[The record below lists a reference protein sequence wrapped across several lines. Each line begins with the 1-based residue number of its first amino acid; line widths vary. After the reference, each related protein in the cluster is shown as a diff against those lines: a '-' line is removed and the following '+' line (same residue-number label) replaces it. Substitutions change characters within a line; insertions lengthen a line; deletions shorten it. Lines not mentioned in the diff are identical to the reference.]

1 MNASVPKAEHDRVLA
16 ELAKQARINAVL
28 KDRIKRSVNSSG
40 DAYALFEN
48 NIFLQSEVDRQTH
61 VLKQAKNDAEA
72 ANRAKSEFLA
82 SMSHE
87 IRTPINGVLGML
99 ELLTQCTL
107 NERQRHYAELAL
119 KSGQSLLDIINDI
132 LDFSRIEAREISLDR
147 HPVDLHEVIEDA
159 LTIIAE
165 RARQKHLELL
175 IDVAPSARPKLLGDG
190 PRLRQ
195 ILVNLLGNAI
205 KFTEHGS
212 IRVEAELNDAASE
225 DAQPEQAPSKR
236 LKVSVIDTGIG
247 IDADRLERIFSAFTQ
262 ADSSTTRRYG
272 GTGLGLSI
280 SKQLVELMD
289 GRITVE
295 SEPGVGSRFSFEI
308 PITPWEAS
316 ADSVEFPP
324 EFAGVRLL
332 LVDDHQEFA
341 LLTEQKLRAFGFDV
355 RVSQNGDKAMQM
367 MRRAIKDG
375 MPYRVAVI
383 DQNMPGM
390 SGSDLIHLI
399 HAEPGL
405 AATRTL
411 MLTGTDNEALDS
423 DHLHGVDAF
432 LSKPARDR
440 DLIAALQSLLQ
451 AQTPHRD
458 KLPKPTLAGPSANDP
473 ASNAGPTAPRTAR
486 APLRILIAE
495 DNVINQQVILGQL
508 EVLGCVADVVDNGE
522 LAVQAV
528 KDTRYDMVLMDC
540 HMPILDGFGAAQRI
554 RDELPESHVPIIAL
568 TADVQKG
575 VRERCLKAG
584 MNDYLSKPFNNA
596 QLRDLLGNWL
606 SMPSDAPTPL
616 PNQTTT
622 IQPTVTV
629 MEPTMETDI
638 FQPEALAELRN
649 MGKQLGRDLHS
660 NTLGMFLK
668 QAPEQITEM
677 RSAMH
682 KGDTDTVQRIA
693 HNLKSTSAFL
703 GASALSERSASLEAA
718 CTADDQSNDVALIDA
733 IAAAFEAVR
742 PLLVA
747 EHQPGGQDVAKTKSP
762 VPPAN
767 ATPTPA
773 SNLALNEE
781 LMDIE
786 SATVLLV
793 DDDPIFRAT
802 TSDALDAQGFKVRAA
817 ANGKEALA
825 LASYQV
831 PDLVLLDALMD
842 DIDGFT
848 VCREMTQLWA
858 DQEVPILMVTGLND
872 VESVQK
878 AFKAGAAGFVPK
890 PVNYAILFHRI
901 LFQLRATQDRR
912 QLKDSQEKLRR
923 AQQLARLG
931 YWQWHIAR
939 DRIES
944 SEQFN
949 AMTGLSPAARP
960 QNLDGFLTLIDEQDR
975 ARVET
980 AIRTAA
986 TGKLGDPIDY
996 KLMRSDAADMTLH
1009 QILDFRGDQ
1018 GGIVIG
1024 TVQDVTRQRETE
1036 ATIRDLA
1043 YTDTL
1048 TGLRSRGFFQTHLE
1062 SQIKVAQRHGERF
1075 GLLYMD
1081 LDGFKDINDSLG
1093 HDVGDRLL
1101 RTVADRLRAELR
1113 DTDMAARLGG
1123 DEFCVL
1129 VDNVDSNYVA
1139 ASIADRFL
1147 THINEPVQLS
1157 EQSIN
1162 PRVSIGIAHY
1172 PDDGTDASRLLKA
1185 ADSAMYAAKQA
1196 GKHRYAFYEPA
1207 MTADAERR
1215 LQLEH
1220 DLRLCVDN
1228 DELILHYQPQVALN
1242 GRNLVGVE
1250 ALVRWN
1256 HPTQG
1261 MIPPN
1266 EFIDVAE
1273 RIGFIGILGR
1283 WVMRTACTQ
1292 MAEWLKTGPEKFRMA
1307 VNISPLHIDEED
1319 FIEQVADILEATG
1332 CPADALELEVTET
1345 VFQKPDRCVVVFNAL
1360 NKMGVKIAID
1370 DFGTGYSSLA
1380 SLKHIPLDYL
1390 KIDREFVK
1398 DMLKEGNSA
1407 TLLGTIVGLGHA
1419 LGYQVIAEGVEELQ
1433 QVQALHGMDCDQVQG
1448 FYFSRPVPA
1457 DEIPALVKQI
1467 MQPAIPRALSDVI
1480 PQAAPETTE

>member
-1 MNASVPKAEHDRVLA
+1 MTASVPKAEHDKVLA

-72 ANRAKSEFLA
+72 ANHAKSEFLA

-107 NERQRHYAELAL
+107 NDRQRHYAELAL

-132 LDFSRIEAREISLDR
+132 LDFSRIEAREISLDH
-147 HPVDLHEVIEDA
+147 HPVDIHEVIEDA

-212 IRVEAELNDAASE
+212 IRVEAKLDDAAG
-225 DAQPEQAPSKR
+225 DAVQPDKAPSQH

-308 PITPWEAS
+308 PITPWQAS
-316 ADSVEFPP
+316 ADSVELPP
-324 EFAGVRLL
+324 EFIGVRLL

-355 RVSQNGDKAMQM
+355 RISQDGDKALEL

-390 SGSDLIHLI
+390 SGSELIHQI
-399 HAEPGL
+399 HAEPAL

-411 MLTGTDNEALDS
+411 MLTGTDKEALDS
-423 DHLHGVDAF
+423 DHLDGVDAF

-440 DLIAALQSLLQ
+440 DLIATLQSLLQ

-458 KLPKPTLAGPSANDP
+458 NLPKPADTGHPS
-473 ASNAGPTAPRTAR
+473 PRTASS
-486 APLRILIAE
+486 PLHILIAE
-495 DNVINQQVILGQL
+495 DNAINQQVILGQL
-508 EVLGCVADVVDNGE
+508 EMLGCVADVVDNGE

-554 RDELPESHVPIIAL
+554 RDELTESHVPIIAL

-584 MNDYLSKPFNNA
+584 MNGYLSKPFNNA
-596 QLRDLLGNWL
+596 QLRELLGNWL
-606 SMPSDAPTPL
+606 SLPSDAPARL
-616 PNQTTT
+616 PNRMTTLETASSATTPATTPATAVDST
-622 IQPTVTV
+622 IFKP
-629 MEPTMETDI
+629 D
-638 FQPEALAELRN
+638 ALAELRN

-668 QAPEQITEM
+668 QAPEQIAEM
-677 RSAMH
+677 RSAIRE
-682 KGDTDTVQRIA
+682 GDTKAVQRIA

-703 GASALSERSASLEAA
+703 GASALSERSAVLETA
-718 CTADDQSNDVALIDA
+718 CTEGDRSNDVVLIDA
-733 IAAAFEAVR
+733 IAVAFEAVR

-747 EHQPGGQDVAKTKSP
+747 EHRPGGQDVVATRSP
-762 VPPAN
+762 PLSAN
-767 ATPTPA
+767 ASPTG
-773 SNLALNEE
+773 SSQLALNDE
-781 LMDIE
+781 LLNIE

-793 DDDPIFRAT
+793 DDDPIFRTT
-802 TSDALDAQGFKVRAA
+802 TSDALEAQGFKVHVA

-825 LASYQV
+825 LANYQV

-848 VCREMTQLWA
+848 VCREMTRLWV

-901 LFQLRATQDRR
+901 LFQLRAAQDRR

-931 YWQWHIAR
+931 YWQWHIAQ

-949 AMTGLSPAARP
+949 AMTGLSAAARP
-960 QNLDGFLTLIDEQDR
+960 QNLDGFLALIDAQDR

-980 AIRTAA
+980 EIRTAA

-1036 ATIRDLA
+1036 STIRDLA

-1062 SQIKVAQRHGERF
+1062 SQMKVAQRHGERF

-1093 HDVGDRLL
+1093 HDVGDSLL
-1101 RTVADRLRAELR
+1101 RTIADRLRAELR
-1113 DTDMAARLGG
+1113 ETDMAARLGG

-1139 ASIADRFL
+1139 ASVADRFL
-1147 THINEPVQLS
+1147 THINEPVQLG
-1157 EQSIN
+1157 EQFIN

-1172 PDDGTDASRLLKA
+1172 PDDGTDATRLLKA

-1228 DELILHYQPQVALN
+1228 NELILHYQPQVALN

-1292 MAEWLKTGPEKFRMA
+1292 MAEWLKTSPEKFRMA

-1319 FIEQVADILEATG
+1319 FVEQVAGILKETG

-1345 VFQKPDRCVVVFNAL
+1345 VFQKPDRCVTVFNAL

-1398 DMLKEGNSA
+1398 DMLKESNSA

-1457 DEIPALVKQI
+1457 ADIPALVNQI
-1467 MQPAIPRALSDVI
+1467 MQPAIPRARDDVI
-1480 PQAAPETTE
+1480 PQAAAETTE